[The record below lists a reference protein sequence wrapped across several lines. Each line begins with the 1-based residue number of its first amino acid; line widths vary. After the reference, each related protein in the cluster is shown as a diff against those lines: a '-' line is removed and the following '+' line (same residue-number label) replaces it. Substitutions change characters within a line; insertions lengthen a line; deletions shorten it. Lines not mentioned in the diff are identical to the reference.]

1 MDADHTFENQPIVG
15 VLDYGMGNIGSVLN
29 AINEV
34 GGRGEVVSKSSDIKR
49 YRKLIIPGVGAF
61 REAMDSLHSKGFVDV
76 LNKYVAD
83 KNNFLLGICLGMQM
97 LCKDSLEG
105 GDCKGLGLFDA
116 NVIPFSPKQGLKIPH
131 MGWNSLDI
139 HKEYGIM
146 EGVESGSDV
155 YFVHSFIVRN
165 NDPDDVIATADYGGS
180 FTSIMGHE
188 NIFAMQF
195 HPEKSQAIGLKMLS
209 NFIKLR

>member
-1 MDADHTFENQPIVG
+1 MDADHTFGNQPTVG

-34 GGRGEVVSKSSDIKR
+34 GGRGEVVSKSSDIKK
-49 YRKLIIPGVGAF
+49 YRKLILPGVGAF
-61 REAMDSLHSKGFVDV
+61 REAMDNFQNKGFVGAI
-76 LNKYVAD
+76 NKYVTD

-105 GDCKGLGLFDA
+105 GDCEGLGLFDA

-139 HKEYGIM
+139 HKESGVV
-146 EGVESGSDV
+146 EGVESGGDV
-155 YFVHSFIVRN
+155 YFVHSFFVRN
-165 NDPDDVIATADYGGS
+165 NDPDDVIATTDYGRT
-180 FTSIMGHE
+180 FTSIMGRE

-209 NFIKLR
+209 NFIQLR